1 MRIELTTE
9 TLQVFLAK
17 ALVHASP
24 NFPTLRLLV
33 SSYIGFYYL
42 KNLLGIP
49 FEKVSSYLG
58 VGEPSDLIPNEYS
71 VT

>member
-17 ALVHASP
+17 ALEHASP
-24 NFPTLRLLV
+24 YFPTLRLQV
-33 SSYIGFYYL
+33 SSHIGFFIF

-49 FEKVSSYLG
+49 VEKVNPYVRDSGFTNLVLTVWS
-58 VGEPSDLIPNEYS
+58 
-71 VT
+71 